1 MLVLSK
7 ARKTIK
13 TLLLGDTAAP
23 EELAT
28 GIPDPQSEI
37 AVWLHGMDQPIDV
50 TYRQSTACS
59 SPFRIC
65 VAFPPERV
73 PTPTQL
79 NRLRLKFSE
88 REGLARLL
96 GEIGLKWTQTL
107 SLGELTLCVFAA
119 RSATNYCL
127 PKRTLYPYYL
137 RHLYRTWT
145 NASASSHMP
154 MSFLER
160 RAAMVSFIRPHP
172 TVLGSTMDD
181 LGSNLFPMNIMGMLG
196 DSHFGFALRDDRF
209 ASHLVERT
217 GRLVLSNVPMP
228 QASIAYGLAGNHTK
242 TAVRWE
248 ELPFATQPSPLFKIP
263 APVFAQRIRELQ
275 VEKVHRIGSHT
286 FFVARI
292 LRDEIYSTDPV
303 LCVIHG
309 YYQEWRLKGRP
320 DDLKAS
326 LAEDAINKRG
336 KAAS

>member
-1 MLVLSK
+1 MLDLSQTRK
-7 ARKTIK
+7 AIK
-13 TLLLGDTAAP
+13 TLLLGDAVVP
-23 EELAT
+23 EEFAT

-37 AVWLHGMDQPIDV
+37 AVWLHGMGQPIDV
-50 TYRQSTACS
+50 TYRQSTVCS

-65 VAFPPERV
+65 LAFLPDRI

-79 NRLRLKFSE
+79 NRLALKFCE
-88 REGLARLL
+88 RDGPAHLL
-96 GEIGLKWTQTL
+96 GEIGLKWIQTL
-107 SLGELTLCVFAA
+107 SLGKLTLCIFAA

-127 PKRTLYPYYL
+127 PKRTLYPHYL
-137 RHLYRTWT
+137 RHLYRMWT
-145 NASASSHMP
+145 NARTSSHMP

-181 LGSNLFPMNIMGMLG
+181 LGGNLFPMNIMGMLG
-196 DSHFGFALRDDRF
+196 DSHFGLALREDRY

-242 TAVRWE
+242 TAIRWE

-292 LRDEIYSTDPV
+292 LRDEIYSTNPV

-309 YYQEWRLKGRP
+309 FYQEWRLKGRS

-326 LAEDAINKRG
+326 LAEDAINKHG
-336 KAAS
+336 KPAT